1 MKPLIVSGIHNT
13 RSYVDYNIPKMYNNI
28 LIYNSIP
35 PGLSAILEPL
45 RVELVQTFAIGNLLC
60 QGVGHL
66 SVRERRCSS
75 ECL

>member
-28 LIYNSIP
+28 IIYHFNS
-35 PGLSAILEPL
+35 PGLSAILDPP

-66 SVRERRCSS
+66 RVRERSCSS